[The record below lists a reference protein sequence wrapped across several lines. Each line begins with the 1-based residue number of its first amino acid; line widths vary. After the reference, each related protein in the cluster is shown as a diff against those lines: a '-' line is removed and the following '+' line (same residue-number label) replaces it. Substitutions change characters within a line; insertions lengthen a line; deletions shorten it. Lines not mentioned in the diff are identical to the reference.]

1 MDHLVQFTIS
11 IDDAHIAQM
20 VEERAANELKEQ
32 ALKVVKSTV
41 GEPDNYWNKGMS
53 EKGLQVVR
61 QFLDENRDYIV
72 AAAAKDIADRVMRS
86 KKMKDR
92 IVEETK

>member
-1 MDHLVQFTIS
+1 
-11 IDDAHIAQM
+11 
-20 VEERAANELKEQ
+20 
-32 ALKVVKSTV
+32 V

-53 EKGLQVVR
+53 QACLNVVR
-61 QFLDENRDYIV
+61 EFLNDNRDYIV
-72 AAAAKDIADRVMRS
+72 QEAAKEIATRAMRS

>member
-20 VEERAANELKEQ
+20 VEKNAADELVNQ
-32 ALKVVKSTV
+32 VTKVVKSTV

-53 EKGLQVVR
+53 QTCLNVVR
-61 QFLDENRDYIV
+61 EFLNDNRDYIV
-72 AAAAKDIADRVMRS
+72 QEAAKEIATRAMKS

-92 IVEETK
+92 IVEEAK